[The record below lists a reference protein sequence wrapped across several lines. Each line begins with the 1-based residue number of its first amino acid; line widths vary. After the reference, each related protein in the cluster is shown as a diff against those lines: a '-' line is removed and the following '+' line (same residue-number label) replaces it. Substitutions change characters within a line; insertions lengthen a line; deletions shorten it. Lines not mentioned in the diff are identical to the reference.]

1 MKLNGIFLP
10 GRYHLFLGD
19 LWNKDS
25 PLCRGVRNGLGR
37 LLGKDSLEI
46 DPDVARRGGM
56 EAQQMRAAANA
67 PIKGSSA
74 DIIQVAMLQRQ
85 VELHHR
91 VFPSQQLLQVLDEL
105 VLEMS
110 PDALEAIKSL
120 VAETESKSN

>member
-10 GRYHLFLGD
+10 SRYNLFIGD
-19 LWNKDS
+19 LWDKDS

-46 DPDVARRGGM
+46 DPDVARRSGM

-74 DIIQVAMLQRQ
+74 DIIQVA
-85 VELHHR
+85 
-91 VFPSQQLLQVLDEL
+91 
-105 VLEMS
+105 VLER
-110 PDALEAIKSL
+110 
-120 VAETESKSN
+120 